1 MAKQFRDYKAEQQA
15 YKDLHPNTREELVK
29 KSQNFAVVDGQP
41 INPDTGE
48 ILENIDI
55 QTVITNQQVTA
66 KRAIENLAQHQTD
79 HGGFFFAY
87 YEACKSM
94 SDRFPQ
100 LTQSDLARL
109 MFVGTYLSWE
119 TNHLVYDNGR
129 PINKRA
135 LGELLG
141 MRSRNKYSEFYR
153 KLIDNE
159 IIYEQKSGLV
169 MNATVFYRGTDKKA
183 SIDAKK
189 MQYTR
194 LFRKTIRELYAMFS
208 GRSIKKLGV
217 LYAVLPY
224 INFNYNI
231 VSKNPTEVQSEKIEP
246 MPVSEL
252 ADKLGYS
259 DARKLMP
266 VLREIKYEGKPVFGF
281 FETDGD
287 ARKKKIVVNPSVVY
301 AGNGKRL
308 DAIKILFK

>member
-1 MAKQFRDYKAEQQA
+1 M
-15 YKDLHPNTREELVK
+15 YKDLHPNTREELIR
-29 KSQNFAVVDGQP
+29 KSQNFIVVDGQP

-48 ILENIDI
+48 ILDNIDI
-55 QTVITNQQVTA
+55 QTVITKPQVTA
-66 KRAIENLAQHQTD
+66 KRAIENLVQHQTD

-87 YEACKSM
+87 YEVCKSM
-94 SDRFPQ
+94 TDRFPQ

-109 MFVGTYLSWE
+109 MFIGTYLSWQ

-129 PINKRA
+129 PINKKA

-141 MRSRNKYSEFYR
+141 MSRNKYSEFYR
-153 KLIDNE
+153 KLIYNE

-231 VSKNPTEVQSEKIEP
+231 VCNNPQEVQEAKVKP
-246 MPVSEL
+246 MAVSEL

-259 DARKLMP
+259 DAKKLIP
-266 VLREIKYEGKPVFGF
+266 VLREIRYEGKPVFGF

-287 ARKKKIVVNPSVVY
+287 ARKKKIVVNTSVVY
-301 AGNGKRL
+301 AGNGKHL
-308 DAIKILFK
+308 DAINILFR